1 MVLIKMTTKITYP
14 NKLTGDPLPAP
25 EFNQIKS
32 VVNGTVDNVTDLQPK
47 IISDSLDLTKLNQT
61 ILNDGLVCLNFILDK
76 YTGEIF
82 SFKEMDPADY
92 PAAPDGVI
100 HIQIGTKYY
109 KRQYTGL
116 VNVKWFGAVGD
127 GLTDDSAAVQSS
139 IEAFRGVGASI
150 LFPEGTFM
158 IKDIQWPAAISIVSL
173 QLARDN
179 FLSNVQ
185 SKITAAPGAT
195 YIFEFEDDA
204 KNCLMNGL
212 FIDGDYNTNPN
223 LTAAI
228 RWAGTFNKII
238 NCNVTRCA
246 QYAIKSKC
254 GGMVLQDNN
263 IQGWFG
269 AAPTDWTGDNDF
281 RGAFH
286 AEAMG
291 DSYVLNNEIGAG
303 LPYFTPTVTPRD
315 PIHGRIVAMS
325 LGNIFGGTSVISG
338 NLFENGDRAVAIGN
352 SLYCN
357 FNNNRYELSAM
368 GGLYIYGPMQF
379 ASFSQERFADNSL
392 SEDGAFDDITIATGA
407 AGNIALIS
415 PTFESLVNGS
425 IPNSNF
431 KVKYHISNYGS
442 TLINLI
448 TPVID
453 PIYSVNGLIN
463 LTDVGTLPIRQVQG
477 QYDPNNPIWLS
488 VSTKQPVIDS
498 QKGYVKLTQGSAN
511 TAEEADPDNSLLG
524 AIQFYN
530 ASNDPKAIIGFN
542 TGNDLWFN
550 MPGGSPG
557 TYVFIGGALN
567 ITKPGGNILKVISTD
582 LEGAVEIGLEAGPA
596 TDFVFNAL
604 MDPDTGETT
613 IVGNGDIVLG
623 LNDNIKVSPT
633 GETYFP
639 FVFPTSTPGSVKLMA
654 VDNSTRELV
663 SIDPGSLLVGYTVAT
678 LPAGAIGMTAYV
690 IDATTPTYLG
700 SLTGGGT
707 VVCPVF
713 YDGTSWKSH

>member
-1 MVLIKMTTKITYP
+1 MATKITYP
-14 NKLTGDPLPAP
+14 DKVSGDRYYAL
-25 EFNQIKS
+25 EVNQIKPA
-32 VVNGTVDNVTDLQPK
+32 VNDTIDDVISLQPK
-47 IISDSLDLTKLNQT
+47 IISGSLDLSRLIQT
-61 ILNDGLVCLNFILDK
+61 PLVDGIICLDFILDK
-76 YTGEIF
+76 YTGEVF
-82 SFKEMDPADY
+82 SFKEMNEADY
-92 PAAPDGVI
+92 PDTADGVI
-100 HIQIGTKYY
+100 HILIGTKYY

-116 VNVKWFGAVGD
+116 VNVKWFGAIGD
-127 GLTDDSAAVQSS
+127 GLTDDTASVQSA

-158 IKDIQWPAAISIVSL
+158 IKDVQVPKGISLISL

-204 KNCLMNGL
+204 KNCLMDGL

-228 RWAGTFNKII
+228 RWAGTFNKIV

-303 LPYFTPTVTPRD
+303 LPYFTSTVTPRD
-315 PIHGRIVAMS
+315 PINGRIVAMS

-338 NLFENGDRAVAIGN
+338 NLFENGDRSVAIGN
-352 SLYCN
+352 CLYCN
-357 FNNNRYELSAM
+357 FNNNRYELSAI

-392 SEDGAFDDITIATGA
+392 TTDGAYDDITIAVGA
-407 AGNIALIS
+407 AGNLTFIS
-415 PTFESLVNGS
+415 PTFESLVNGA

-442 TLINLI
+442 TLIDLI
-448 TPVID
+448 TPIID
-453 PIYSVNGLIN
+453 PTYSVNGLIN
-463 LTDVGTLPIRQVQG
+463 LTDVGTLPIRQVHG
-477 QYDPNNPIWLS
+477 QYDPNNPIWPS
-488 VSTKQPVIDS
+488 ISTKALPADQQV
-498 QKGYVKLTQGSAN
+498 GYVKLAQG
-511 TAEEADPDNSLLG
+511 TAADNGDLLG

-530 ASNDPKAIIGFN
+530 AENNPKAIIGFN
-542 TGNDLWFN
+542 SGNDLWFLI
-550 MPGGSPG
+550 PGSDPA
-557 TYVFIGGALN
+557 TYVFIGGAFN
-567 ITKPGGNILKVISTD
+567 ITKPGGNSFKVISTT
-582 LEGAVEIGLEAGPA
+582 LENTVAFSLEAGPSS
-596 TDFVFNAL
+596 DFNFIIS
-604 MDPDTGETT
+604 MDSVTGVTT
-613 IVGNGDIVLG
+613 IVGDEDILFGGNG
-623 LNDNIKVSPT
+623 NIKIGVD
-633 GETYFP
+633 GKTYFP
-639 FVFPTSTPGSVKLMA
+639 FAFGAGSVSGVKLMA
-654 VDNSTRELV
+654 IDNSTRQLV
-663 SIDPGSLLVGYTVAT
+663 SIDPASFAPVLTGYTVAT
-678 LPAGAIGMTAYV
+678 LPAGTIGMTAYV
-690 IDATTPTYLG
+690 TDATTPTYLG
-700 SLTGGGT
+700 ALTGGGAVKT
-707 VVCPVF
+707 PVF
-713 YDGTSWKSH
+713 HNGISWVSY